1 MSGIHVTKRKGSLE
15 PLDYNKI
22 HFILEEGVKRLS
34 GVSISDIEMNASLQF
49 YHKIRTEDIH
59 KILIK
64 SAVDLIT
71 PDTPNYEV
79 VAARL
84 NNYNLRKIVFGGYIT
99 PPLSQIIKTN
109 VKRGVYDPKI
119 LEDYS
124 AEEIE
129 LLNDHMDHSRDD
141 LFRAA
146 GIQQCIDKYLLRD
159 RDTEEIFETPQYMY
173 MTIAMTLFANYD
185 RFSKERRLQTIKD
198 YYDEISVFN
207 INLPTPILCGARTPL
222 RQYSSCV
229 LIDVDDTM
237 DSIIHS
243 DGAITKY
250 TSQRAGI
257 GINAGRIRA
266 VHSKIR
272 GGEVVHTG
280 VIPFLKKFEA
290 SVKSCTQN
298 GVRGGSATTHFPF
311 WHKEIEDIIVLKNNK
326 GTEDN
331 RVRKLDYSIQLNS
344 VFYKRVAKNEMI
356 TLFSPNDVPD
366 LYDHM
371 GSDKFEELYETAER
385 RIGIST
391 KKVNARDLFSE
402 IIKERI
408 ETGRIYVMNMDNCN
422 THSSFTV
429 PIRMSNL
436 CQEITLPTKPIKHYD
451 DPDGEIALC
460 ILSAINLGNIDL
472 DNLHEQMKRRCDLA
486 IRALDEIVD
495 LQEYPMA
502 AAGNSTRRRRSLGV
516 GFIGLAH
523 FLAKNKIKFC
533 SPEATNTMHRVTES
547 FQYHLIQ
554 ASSRLARE
562 VGPCE
567 AFHETKYSKGI
578 LPIDTYSKHV
588 DDICSVE
595 LELDWEELRKDVL
608 TDGIRNSTL
617 SAQMPSESSSVT
629 SNETNGIEVPRS
641 PLTVKKSKKG
651 LLRMVVPEYK
661 KYKEYYQFAWDEDYS
676 NQSYTETMA
685 VVQKFF
691 DQAISLN
698 DYWDPSRYVRNEIPV
713 KDVMRHLM
721 YAAKLGAKTAYYL
734 NTYDGKSDDELPQDD
749 AGCDSGACAI

>member
-1 MSGIHVTKRKGSLE
+1 MSGIQVTKRDSTLE

-22 HFILEEGVKRLS
+22 HFVLEEAVKGLS
-34 GVSISDIEMNASLQF
+34 GVSVSDIEMNASLQL
-49 YHKIRTEDIH
+49 YHKIRTVDIH

-64 SAVDLIT
+64 SAVDLIGEN
-71 PDTPNYEV
+71 TPNYEI

-84 NNYNLRKIVFGGYIT
+84 TNYNLRKEVFGGYRTIH
-99 PPLSQIIKTN
+99 LADVIESN

-119 LEDYS
+119 VEDYS
-124 AEEIE
+124 LEHIE
-129 LLNDHMDHSRDD
+129 KLNQAMNHSRDD
-141 LFRAA
+141 LFKAA
-146 GIQQCIDKYLLRD
+146 GIQQCIDKYLLKD
-159 RDTEEIFETPQYMY
+159 RDTDEIFETPQYMY
-173 MTIAMTLFANYD
+173 MTIAMTLFANYK
-185 RFSKERRLQTIKD
+185 RYGRKKQLQTIID
-198 YYDEISVFN
+198 YYDEISQFN

-237 DSIIHS
+237 DGIIHS

-266 VHSKIR
+266 INSKIR

-331 RVRKLDYSIQLNS
+331 RVRKLDYSIQLNN
-344 VFYKRVAKNEMI
+344 VFYKRVAQGEQI
-356 TLFSPNDVPD
+356 TLFSPHDVPE
-366 LYDHM
+366 LYENF
-371 GSDKFEELYETAER
+371 GSENFEELYETAER

-391 KKVNARDLFSE
+391 KKVSARGLFVE

-408 ETGRIYVMNMDNCN
+408 ETGRIYIMNIDNCN

-436 CQEITLPTKPIKHYD
+436 CQEITLPTKPISDYHD
-451 DPDGEIALC
+451 EEGEIALC
-460 ILSAINLGNIDL
+460 ILSAINLGNIDT
-472 DNLHEQMKRRCDLA
+472 DKLHEQMERRCELA

-495 LQEYPMA
+495 LQGYPLKA
-502 AAGNSTRRRRSLGV
+502 ARNSTLKRRSLGV
-516 GFIGLAH
+516 GYIGLAH
-523 FLAKNKIKFC
+523 FLAKNKVKFC
-533 SPEATNTMHRVTES
+533 SRDASTLMHRVTES
-547 FQYHLIQ
+547 FQYHLIK
-554 ASSRLARE
+554 ASNKLAQE

-567 AFHETKYSKGI
+567 GLSETKYGQGI
-578 LPIDTYSKHV
+578 LPIDTYSKAV
-588 DDICSVE
+588 DRVHDAE
-595 LELDWEELRKDVL
+595 LELDWEELRSLVKQYGV
-608 TDGIRNSTL
+608 RNSTL

-629 SNETNGIEVPRS
+629 SNETNGVEAPRS

-651 LLRMVVPEYK
+651 LLKMVVPEYR
-661 KYKEYYQFAWDEDYS
+661 KYKEYYQFTWDDDYD
-676 NQSYTETMA
+676 NKSYTETMA
-685 VVQKFF
+685 TVQKFF

-698 DYWDPSRYVRNEIPV
+698 DYWNPARYPNNELPI
-713 KDVMRHLM
+713 KEVMRHLM

-734 NTYDGKSDDELPQDD
+734 NTYDGKEDSDVQDD
-749 AGCDSGACAI
+749 AGCESGACAI

>member
-1 MSGIHVTKRKGSLE
+1 M
-15 PLDYNKI
+15 
-22 HFILEEGVKRLS
+22 
-34 GVSISDIEMNASLQF
+34 A
-49 YHKIRTEDIH
+49 
-59 KILIK
+59 
-64 SAVDLIT
+64 
-71 PDTPNYEV
+71 
-79 VAARL
+79 
-84 NNYNLRKIVFGGYIT
+84 
-99 PPLSQIIKTN
+99 
-109 VKRGVYDPKI
+109 
-119 LEDYS
+119 
-124 AEEIE
+124 
-129 LLNDHMDHSRDD
+129 
-141 LFRAA
+141 
-146 GIQQCIDKYLLRD
+146 
-159 RDTEEIFETPQYMY
+159 
-173 MTIAMTLFANYD
+173 IAMTLFANYD
-185 RFSKERRLQTIKD
+185 RYGKEERLQTIKD
-198 YYDEISVFN
+198 YYDEISQFN

-229 LIDVDDTM
+229 LIDVGDSM

-311 WHKEIEDIIVLKNNK
+311 WHREMEDIVVLKNNK
-326 GTEDN
+326 GTEDS
-331 RVRKLDYSIQLNS
+331 RVRKLDYSIQVNS
-344 VFYKRVAKNEMI
+344 TFYKRVAKNETI

-366 LYDHM
+366 LYDNM
-371 GSDKFEELYETAER
+371 GTDNFEELYEVAER

-408 ETGRIYVMNMDNCN
+408 ETGRIYIMNMDNVN
-422 THSSFTV
+422 KHSSFTV

-436 CQEITLPTKPIKHYD
+436 CQEITLPTTPITDYH

-460 ILSAINLGNIDL
+460 ILSAINLGNIDM
-472 DNLHEQMKRRCDLA
+472 DNLHEQMERRTNLA

-495 LQEYPMA
+495 LQEYPIVA
-502 AAGNSTRRRRSLGV
+502 AMKSTISRRSLGV

-533 SPEATNTMHRVTES
+533 SQQATDIMHTVTES
-547 FQYHLIQ
+547 FQYHLIK
-554 ASSRLARE
+554 ASNNLAKE
-562 VGPCE
+562 VGPCS

-578 LPIDTYSKHV
+578 LPIDTYSKTV
-588 DDICSVE
+588 DDICSVP
-595 LELDWEELRKDVL
+595 LQLDWEELRASVL
-608 TDGIRNSTL
+608 EHGLRNSTL

-629 SNETNGIEVPRS
+629 SNETNGVEVPRTA
-641 PLTVKKSKKG
+641 LTVKKSKKG
-651 LLRMVVPEYK
+651 LLKLVVPEYR

-676 NQSYTETMA
+676 NKSYTEMMG

-698 DYWDPSRYVRNEIPV
+698 DYWDPSRYPRNEIPI
-713 KDVMRHLM
+713 KDVMRDLM
-721 YAAKLGAKTAYYL
+721 YRAKLGAKTAYYL
-734 NTYDGKSDDELPQDD
+734 NTYDGKSDEEVIEDESDC
-749 AGCDSGACAI
+749 ASGACAI